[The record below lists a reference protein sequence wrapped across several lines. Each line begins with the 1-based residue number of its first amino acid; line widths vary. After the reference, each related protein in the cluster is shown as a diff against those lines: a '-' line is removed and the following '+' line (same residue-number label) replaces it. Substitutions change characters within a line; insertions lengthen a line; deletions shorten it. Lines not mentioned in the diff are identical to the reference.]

1 MPASQ
6 ICCTPSIIPAG
17 IPVPREADDFALPDA
32 PPRFRVAIAP
42 PTALAA
48 MQSPIDERAS

>member
-1 MPASQ
+1 M
-6 ICCTPSIIPAG
+6 PAG
-17 IPVPREADDFALPDA
+17 ISVPREVDDFALPDA